1 MPSAKTIVRVVL
13 SLVLSAVFIAF
24 SLRHTDPRAVLGA
37 IAAADRGPLLG
48 YVLVLLGVHAV
59 RTIRWALLLAPVG
72 RVGWRRLNSA
82 SAIGF
87 MLLAVLPLRLGE
99 LGRPLLVSR
108 PSGAGQKLSRS
119 GALASCVVERIIDGI
134 AVGVLGIVALHVLAT
149 TGTTADRARTA
160 ANLVTAGFGA
170 LLLAL
175 VVAFVMRERAV
186 ALVRTLLTPVSPRLA
201 ARVAHMLDSFVAGL
215 HLGSAGRVLAVLGLT
230 VVHWILHVWGFWM
243 VAPAFGIQLTALMA
257 STVLA
262 ANVVGVMIPAGPGG
276 LGPSQ
281 LATLAGVS
289 IFYPGAMSGA
299 AVAVSAVA
307 YAHTIWL
314 LQFLQAVGLGVIFL
328 LSGHVSLAG
337 LFEPPDRIES
347 TDAAVAPP
355 QGST

>member
-1 MPSAKTIVRVVL
+1 MPSAKTALRVTI
-13 SLVLSAVFIAF
+13 SLVVSGLFIVF
-24 SLRHTDPRAVLGA
+24 SLRHTDPRAVLAA
-37 IAAADRGPLLG
+37 IAAADKGPLFA

-59 RTIRWALLLAPVG
+59 RTVRWALLLAPVG
-72 RVGWRRLNSA
+72 RVGWKRLNSA

-108 PSGAGQKLSRS
+108 PSGEGQKLSRS

-134 AVGVLGIVALHVLAT
+134 SVGLLAIVALHMFT
-149 TGTTADRARTA
+149 TRSEFADKARMA

-170 LLLAL
+170 MLLAL

-186 ALVRTLLTPVSPRLA
+186 SLVRTLLTPISPRVG

-230 VVHWILHVWGFWM
+230 ILHWILHVWGFWM
-243 VAPAFGIQLTALMA
+243 VAPAFGLQLTGLMA
-257 STVLA
+257 CTVLA

-289 IFYPGAMSGA
+289 IFFPAALQTGA

-314 LQFLQAVGLGVIFL
+314 LQFIQAVGLGLVFL
-328 LSGHVSLAG
+328 LTGHVSLAG
-337 LFEPPDRIES
+337 LFEPPERFEPAIEPS
-347 TDAAVAPP
+347 ATPEV
-355 QGST
+355 